1 MGHLINRKQ
10 IKIFIMAK
18 LKAMRPGMEEQLT
31 RVSKSALD
39 NYEARL
45 RIMIED
51 DIMTHRSAG
60 KTFNP

>member
-31 RVSKSALD
+31 RISKEALD
-39 NYEARL
+39 NYEYRL

-51 DIMTHRSAG
+51 DIRIHPSIG
-60 KTFNP
+60 KTFKP